1 MPATNSV
8 DADDTVHF
16 LYEHE
21 DAEDSSQNEVIR
33 LNKKWQ
39 YDLDMETFL
48 RYLPKVSLLANV
60 S

>member
-1 MPATNSV
+1 MPASNPV